1 MSVIRTRLS
10 SIRSTRRGYGRVE
23 ISMSA
28 SGRQRRSDWASII
41 PVRLAGAAPVGAHGD
56 KGVTVI
62 YRIFL
67 AGASGAIG
75 RRLTPLLHS
84 AGHYVCGS
92 TRSKANADALR
103 SLGADPVVVDV
114 FDASALSRA
123 VASARPDVVIHQL
136 TDLRR
141 ISIHLRWEQRSFAPP
156 ASAAKER
163 GTSSGPQLQRVR
175 AGWWRKA
182 SRGPTRRGRAAR

>member
-1 MSVIRTRLS
+1 M
-10 SIRSTRRGYGRVE
+10 
-23 ISMSA
+23 
-28 SGRQRRSDWASII
+28 
-41 PVRLAGAAPVGAHGD
+41 
-56 KGVTVI
+56 I

-92 TRSKANADALR
+92 TRSKAKADALR

-114 FDASALSRA
+114 FDATALSRA

-136 TDLRR
+136 TDLPKDLDPREMGAAIIRTARLRDEGTRNLVTAAIAAGARR
-141 ISIHLRWEQRSFAPP
+141 LVAQ
-156 ASAAKER
+156 
-163 GTSSGPQLQRVR
+163 
-175 AGWWRKA
+175 A
-182 SRGPTRRGRAAR
+182 SRGSMRRGQSRTLRRTRSMPGPREMAVSTCRD